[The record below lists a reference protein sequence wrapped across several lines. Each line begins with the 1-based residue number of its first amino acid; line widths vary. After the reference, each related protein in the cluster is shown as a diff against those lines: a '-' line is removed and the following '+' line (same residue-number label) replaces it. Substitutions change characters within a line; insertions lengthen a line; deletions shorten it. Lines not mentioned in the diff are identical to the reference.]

1 MSGEQRAGCERLR
14 GRVAVITGGASGIG
28 EATTRRFAAEGCR
41 VVIGDVQ
48 EARGLALVETLGP
61 AAQFQRCDVTD
72 PAQVEALVARA
83 VDSHGRLDVM
93 FNNAGIVGCKGPV
106 DELLPEEWKA
116 TLDVLLNGVFY
127 GMKYAAAVMKPQ
139 GFGSIISMSSVAG
152 ISGGLGP
159 TAYTAAKHAVI
170 GLTKSMAAE
179 LGAFGIR
186 VNAIAPYAMVTP
198 MVSDVY
204 FEDPEAIDATRDL
217 LARGSPLKNRAGTAD
232 DVANAALWLASD
244 ESGYTSGHTLTTDA
258 GFTAGARS
266 EPPRFAERKPMQR
279 EGGKA
284 GLPSTDD

>member
-1 MSGEQRAGCERLR
+1 MSGAQSDAR
-14 GRVAVITGGASGIG
+14 GRLAGRMAVITGGASGIG
-28 EATTRRFAAEGCR
+28 EATARRFVAEGCR

-48 EARGLALVETLGP
+48 EERGRALAEAFGP
-61 AAQFQRCDVTD
+61 AAEFQRCDVTD

-83 VDSHGRLDVM
+83 VASAGQLDVM

-127 GMKYAAAVMKPQ
+127 GMKYAAAVMKRQ
-139 GFGSIISMSSVAG
+139 GHGSIISMSSVAG
-152 ISGGLGP
+152 LSGGLGP
-159 TAYTAAKHAVI
+159 TAYSAAKHAVI

-179 LGAFGIR
+179 LGAWGIR

-198 MVSDVY
+198 MVSAVY
-204 FEDPEAIDATRDL
+204 FEDPEAVDATRDL
-217 LARGSPLKNRAGTAD
+217 LAQGSPLKGRAGTAE

-258 GFTAGARS
+258 GFTVGARS
-266 EPPRFAERKPMQR
+266 DPPRFAERKPMQR
-279 EGGKA
+279 EAGKA
-284 GLPSTDD
+284 GLPPTEE

>member
-1 MSGEQRAGCERLR
+1 MSGDQSVARGRLQD
-14 GRVAVITGGASGIG
+14 RVAVITGGASGIG
-28 EATTRRFAAEGCR
+28 EATTRRFVAEGCR

-48 EARGLALVETLGP
+48 EERGRALVEALGP
-61 AAQFQRCDVTD
+61 AVQFQRCDVTK
-72 PAQVEALVARA
+72 PEEVAALVARA
-83 VDSHGRLDVM
+83 VDSEGQLDVM

-139 GFGSIISMSSVAG
+139 GYGSIISMSSVAG

-179 LGAFGIR
+179 LGAHGIR

-198 MVSDVY
+198 MVSAVY

-217 LARGSPLKNRAGTAD
+217 LARGSPLKNRAGTAE

-258 GFTAGARS
+258 GFTVGARS

-279 EGGKA
+279 EAGKT
-284 GLPSTDD
+284 GLSSPDD